1 VTRAAVRDFSI
12 YCQSG
17 GHLCPRLEP
26 EGAHDH
32 TFAVL
37 NGVKV
42 SGRCRSCTAPTLF
55 KKASCMTDTATIP
68 AAADAAETAHFL
80 RRFADLMSN
89 GQSAEYL
96 MRAADMLD
104 ALMARVSGALD
115 EEQLWRYKYE
125 TVTHQN
131 DELEAECESLR
142 HDIERHV
149 KLSSFIITERDT
161 LKATQQERAAE
172 LLERGDALKLE
183 RDTLKREQEEAVTKS
198 RAQES
203 ALTELRAGFDEERV
217 ALKASLDASIK
228 QIERQRSE
236 FQREHDK
243 LSAKLSQSEAV
254 MAEFRLAF
262 DRERDDW
269 RSRLTSRED
278 ELAAF
283 RVAAEHEHEELQ
295 QRIEALE
302 TKRAELRSAFDR
314 ISQFGVAATEHRA
327 DGSPSLQSRD
337 RESMPGENSAVVSKQ
352 TLRQARAQFEFLA
365 RESVRRGD
373 VATQAMCALGAH
385 TMDQALVAEE
395 TTQPSP
401 VGEVALSILEP
412 GLGPGAAPH
421 PTRQISSENV

>member
-1 VTRAAVRDFSI
+1 
-12 YCQSG
+12 
-17 GHLCPRLEP
+17 
-26 EGAHDH
+26 
-32 TFAVL
+32 
-37 NGVKV
+37 
-42 SGRCRSCTAPTLF
+42 
-55 KKASCMTDTATIP
+55 MTGPATIP
-68 AAADAAETAHFL
+68 EATDAAEAAHFL

-104 ALMARVSGALD
+104 ALMARVSGVLD

-161 LKATQQERAAE
+161 LKTTLQGREAE
-172 LLERGDALKLE
+172 LLELGDALKLE
-183 RDTLKREQEEAVTKS
+183 RDTPKRDQEEAVTKL

-236 FQREHDK
+236 FQREHDE
-243 LSAKLSQSEAV
+243 LSVKLSQSEAV

-269 RSRLTSRED
+269 QSRLTSRED

-283 RVAAEHEHEELQ
+283 RVAAEHEHEALQ

-314 ISQFGVAATEHRA
+314 IGQLGIAATEHRA
-327 DGSPSLQSRD
+327 DAQGGSPSLQSRD
-337 RESMPGENSAVVSKQ
+337 RESMPAENSAVVPKQ

-395 TTQPSP
+395 TSHPSP

-412 GLGPGAAPH
+412 ILEPGLGPTLGPTLGPGAAPH
-421 PTRQISSENV
+421 PTRQISSENF

>member
-1 VTRAAVRDFSI
+1 
-12 YCQSG
+12 
-17 GHLCPRLEP
+17 
-26 EGAHDH
+26 
-32 TFAVL
+32 
-37 NGVKV
+37 
-42 SGRCRSCTAPTLF
+42 
-55 KKASCMTDTATIP
+55 MTDPATIP

-161 LKATQQERAAE
+161 LKATQQEREAE

-236 FQREHDK
+236 FQREHDE
-243 LSAKLSQSEAV
+243 LSAKLSLSEAV

-314 ISQFGVAATEHRA
+314 IGQFDVAATDQRGDA
-327 DGSPSLQSRD
+327 QGGLPTLQSRD
-337 RESMPGENSAVVSKQ
+337 LDSMPQMPQQNRENSAVVPKQ

-365 RESVRRGD
+365 RECVRRGD
-373 VATQAMCALGAH
+373 VATQAMCELGAH

-401 VGEVALSILEP
+401 VGEVALSILAPILEP
-412 GLGPGAAPH
+412 GLGPGAAPQ
-421 PTRQISSENV
+421 PTRQIGAENF